1 MPVRES
7 CRKDGEHF
15 LLARLIGSEK
25 SLRRFLRAF
34 PAEIHEVDRKGSS
47 LTLRVILPQSVLART
62 RGSGVE
68 FKVELDITKAGVVQV
83 QALAAAAPLELARS
97 PLGLGTTAKRYLRC
111 QEVTEATQKL
121 VNDYPTL
128 CTLIETPDL
137 ANTVCGIPCHALAIS
152 QHAPPGAPAIL
163 LLGGTHGLEWGSCE
177 IALNFVELL
186 LSAYATPGTDVTIG
200 GATFTAAQIAM
211 LLTTRQIIVF
221 PMVNPDGRA
230 YSQNPT
236 GNAGWRKNRNRAKEV
251 TGNPL
256 SVGVDIN
263 RNFDFLFDLQK
274 SFDSSCGLMVSGDPG
289 SDVYQGPWAF
299 SEVETSNVLAL
310 LKKFPST
317 SWLVDLHSGTQKI
330 MRPWSDEDTQTT
342 YPQQSFLDPGGDYLR
357 GRPGNNYGEHMV
369 SGDLNE
375 HDRLMQVLSN
385 TIAAANGPMY
395 PTIGTFEFSPSS
407 GTSHDFAYSRHLA
420 DPQNFGKILSFVV
433 EWSNV
438 PHPDWVAHMRRI
450 VSEVTAGLFGFAIAT
465 QHPLP

>member
-7 CRKDGEHF
+7 RRKDGEHF

-34 PAEIHEVDRKGSS
+34 PAEIQEVHCEGSS
-47 LTLRVILPQSVLART
+47 LSLRVILPQSVLARA

-68 FKVELDITKAGVVQV
+68 VKVELDVTKAGAVQV
-83 QALAAAAPLELARS
+83 QTLATAAPLELTRA

-121 VNDYPTL
+121 ANDFPAL
-128 CTLIETPDL
+128 CTLIESPDL
-137 ANTVCGIPCHALAIS
+137 ADTVGGTPCHALAIS
-152 QHAPPGAPAIL
+152 QQAPPGAPALL

-177 IALNFVELL
+177 IALNFVEVLL
-186 LSAYATPGTDVTIG
+186 TAYSNPGTDVTIG
-200 GATFTAAQIAM
+200 GATFTSAQIAT
-211 LLTTRQIIVF
+211 LLTTRQIVVF

-230 YSQNPT
+230 YSQNPV
-236 GNAGWRKNRNRAKEV
+236 GNPGWRKNRNPAKAV
-251 TGNPL
+251 AGNPL
-256 SVGVDIN
+256 SIGVDIN

-274 SFDSSCGLMVSGDPG
+274 SFDSSCGLMVSADPA

-299 SEVETSNVLAL
+299 SEVESNNVLGL

-342 YPQQSFLDPGGDYLR
+342 DPQQSFLDPGGNYLR

-369 SGDLNE
+369 AGDLNE
-375 HDRLMQVLSN
+375 HDRLMQALAGG
-385 TIAAANGPMY
+385 IAAANGPAY

-420 DPQNFGKILSFVV
+420 DPQNFGKILGFVV

-438 PHPDWVAHMRRI
+438 PQPDWVLHMRRI